1 MKGLGL
7 FIALLVFAS
16 SEAWSDTVVAA
27 RTLRAQTVLTP
38 RDLSVVEGAAI
49 GTASEPLEVL
59 GLETRVA
66 VYAGTPIRFDLLRQ
80 PATVQRNQ
88 LLGLVYQSGSLVI
101 RAEGRALE
109 RGAPGD
115 VIRVMNQTSK
125 SVLRAQILDSGEAL
139 VRSQ

>member
-1 MKGLGL
+1 M
-7 FIALLVFAS
+7 
-16 SEAWSDTVVAA
+16 
-27 RTLRAQTVLTP
+27 LTP
-38 RDLSVVEGAAI
+38 RDLSVVEGTAI